1 MEPSDESM
9 QQIGAF
15 EPSEAKRALSLLE
28 AHQIPFEI
36 EADNSALADPNR
48 TIQLLCGLYPEGPK
62 ILVFVPKSKVPDA
75 EVALKPLF
83 PI

>member
-1 MEPSDESM
+1 MESPEEQM

-15 EPSEAKRALSLLE
+15 EPSDAKRAFALLE

-48 TIQLLCGLYPEGPK
+48 TIQLLFGIYPEGSK
-62 ILVFVPKSKVPDA
+62 ILVFVPESKVADA

-83 PI
+83 PV

>member
-1 MEPSDESM
+1 M

-15 EPSEAKRALSLLE
+15 EPSEAKRALALLE
-28 AHQIPFEI
+28 EHQIPFDI
-36 EADNSALADPNR
+36 EVDNSALADPDR
-48 TIQLLCGLYPEGPK
+48 TIQLLCGFYPEGPK